1 MSSAVQES
9 SSHAAARERYISQK
23 QYKRKIRRESA
34 GSGQPG
40 YRFTN
45 IIVYCSSL
53 LTLLSRY
60 GTLDTRTERRL
71 TNGHDKARG
80 CTKIV
85 SKTTYKLKKFNGATS
100 ELDSA
105 GEENYERSNGLEL
118 MEIPLSPTHYDQPP
132 TPEHAPPSAWE
143 AESAI
148 HSVLSFLKSEYNP
161 RARSAATITEPWMM
175 LSLDKAEWP
184 PENVDTRDATT
195 STRPEAIT
203 GRALPDLPRDT
214 DTSASSGGQR
224 LVSSSA
230 MSSEDED
237 SADEVILRPKQAPVE
252 DRGDIYQTIGDD
264 SDSDCENGN
273 KVSDYP
279 TPPPPVI
286 PAPEQPPPILSPF
299 DEQEEWSKIS
309 QIINSFGAD
318 IGKQTADT
326 KDAVGKEMTTP
337 NNSPVY
343 DYPTLKRREKLA
355 GTVSEWLRYI
365 NMEKYTTNFEG
376 HGYDNINFMGGG
388 VMTKD
393 DLTDIGI
400 TDVKDASV
408 LIDSLKDR
416 SNDFNF
422 DSNGL
427 PKTDLLKLNVTDW
440 LKRIK
445 LEQYVDNFKDNL
457 MTEMERIIDIWDEEL
472 VSILEIDRVGHRKRI
487 LLSVAGPKGLKKRCG
502 KIDTIRRKSVDKSI
516 KNKAKGSPESSGTK
530 KKTSSSSP
538 TEDSLVRSVSSA
550 DGGQSGGAYSATE
563 SDVSLSYPT
572 SSASR
577 RYTSTSSTSDTS
589 SEKPP
594 TPSKAKR
601 TSVESGTLTL
611 GRKKKKA
618 PPPPTTPSQVSP
630 QLRSKELHK
639 ILDDG
644 KKSKGH
650 HTIERS
656 GVRSKEREK
665 IKLSKPAFSASFKA
679 NYHGNNLVK
688 EFNGIETTREA
699 IEKVKSSKDII
710 NRTGMPVTMM
720 ITEKDVKVAIFEGQ
734 DPIQQHLITNICCIV
749 YDTDNMCMFGY
760 ITSDVKNMQRH
771 SHVFSAENK
780 ERASEIL
787 TAICKGY
794 KEGATK
800 SQNKE
805 RDKGKDTIKK
815 SSSGA
820 TKKKP
825 SEVEL
830 RKVSSGSDIK
840 ENRSSRSDQLVTRMR
855 NFFQV
860 SFLCM

>member
-1 MSSAVQES
+1 
-9 SSHAAARERYISQK
+9 
-23 QYKRKIRRESA
+23 
-34 GSGQPG
+34 
-40 YRFTN
+40 
-45 IIVYCSSL
+45 
-53 LTLLSRY
+53 
-60 GTLDTRTERRL
+60 
-71 TNGHDKARG
+71 
-80 CTKIV
+80 
-85 SKTTYKLKKFNGATS
+85 
-100 ELDSA
+100 
-105 GEENYERSNGLEL
+105 

-132 TPEHAPPSAWE
+132 TPDHAPPSAWE

-161 RARSAATITEPWMM
+161 RARSAATTTEPWML

-184 PENVDTRDATT
+184 PEIVDTKDAAT
-195 STRPEAIT
+195 STRPEVIT

-214 DTSASSGGQR
+214 DTSASSGGLR
-224 LVSSSA
+224 PVSSSA
-230 MSSEDED
+230 MSSEDEE
-237 SADEVILRPKQAPVE
+237 SADEVILRPKQAPAE

-264 SDSDCENGN
+264 SDSDDGLGD
-273 KVSDYP
+273 KDSDCPP
-279 TPPPPVI
+279 TPPPVVS
-286 PAPEQPPPILSPF
+286 APEPPPPILSPF

-309 QIINSFGAD
+309 KIINSFGAD
-318 IGKQTADT
+318 IGKQTSEA
-326 KDAVGKEMTTP
+326 KDAGKEMTTP

-376 HGYDNINFMGGG
+376 NGYDNINFMGGG
-388 VMTKD
+388 VMTKE
-393 DLTDIGI
+393 DLIDIGI
-400 TDVKDASV
+400 IDVKDVSV

-422 DSNGL
+422 DSNGI

-445 LEQYVDNFKDNL
+445 LEQYVDNFRDNL

-502 KIDTIRRKSVDKSI
+502 KIDTIRRKSVDKCV
-516 KNKAKGSPESSGTK
+516 KNKSKGSPESSGKK
-530 KKTSSSSP
+530 KKTDSASP
-538 TEDSLVRSVSSA
+538 TDDSLVRSVSSA

-594 TPSKAKR
+594 TPSKTKR

-618 PPPPTTPSQVSP
+618 PAPPTTPSQVSP

-656 GVRSKEREK
+656 GVRSKDREK
-665 IKLSKPAFSASFKA
+665 IKVSKSAFSASFKA

-688 EFNGIETTREA
+688 DFNGIETTREA
-699 IEKVKSSKDII
+699 IERVKSSKDII

-720 ITEKDVKVAIFEGQ
+720 ITEKDVKIVIFEGQ

-760 ITSDVKNMQRH
+760 ITSDVENLQRDT
-771 SHVFSAENK
+771 HVFSAENK

-800 SQNKE
+800 GQNKE
-805 RDKGKDTIKK
+805 REKGKDTIKK
-815 SSSGA
+815 SGA
-820 TKKKP
+820 TKKKQ

-840 ENRSSRSDQLVTRMR
+840 DNRASRSDQLVTRMR

-860 SFLCM
+860 SDAVFVMINY